1 MQTSEKK
8 KAVADSSCYCSSSI
22 FWSEWR
28 GSNPRP
34 DGPKWARTCD
44 LGVFKLHTVLSARK
58 IMLFGGLFY
67 AVSVASEARCGQLC
81 GRKNVSAYDV
91 ICSCPEQ
98 QNLREAIIVCI
109 VALTLRK
116 VNRFAGFS
124 LHRICDGI
132 IKEKGFNT
140 GLLPAK

>member
-1 MQTSEKK
+1 M
-8 KAVADSSCYCSSSI
+8 
-22 FWSEWR
+22 
-28 GSNPRP
+28 NPRHSA
-34 DGPKWARTCD
+34 PKWARTCD

-67 AVSVASEARCGQLC
+67 DVSVASEARCGQLC

-91 ICSCPEQ
+91 ICFCSEQ

-109 VALTLRK
+109 VTLVLRN

-124 LHRICDGI
+124 QHRVCDGI
-132 IKEKGFNT
+132 IKEKG
-140 GLLPAK
+140 